1 MRIMKKMIVIL
12 ALALITSCTH
22 DVNSTTGESVIEYTS
37 IKGDPSGYVAPEN
50 WEKSAGSK
58 SSSTKTINISSS
70 TSSRL
75 TVTVVESYTIRIVL
89 AKTNSVSP

>member
-1 MRIMKKMIVIL
+1 MKKMIVIL

-50 WEKSAGSK
+50 RGKIGDIREFKYK
-58 SSSTKTINISSS
+58 DHQYIQFDIISTHGGRSGIAHDPDCPCQNK
-70 TSSRL
+70 
-75 TVTVVESYTIRIVL
+75 
-89 AKTNSVSP
+89 